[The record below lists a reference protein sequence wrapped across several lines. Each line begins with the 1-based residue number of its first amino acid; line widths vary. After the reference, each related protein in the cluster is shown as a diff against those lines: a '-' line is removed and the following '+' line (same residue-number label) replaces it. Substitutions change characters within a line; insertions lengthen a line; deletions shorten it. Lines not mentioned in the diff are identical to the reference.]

1 MTPVEFNRV
10 GPVYRVAVPG
20 PRRRSLRAAVAAT
33 VGTSLEWYDFFL
45 YGSTA
50 VLVFGPLFFPDS
62 DPLTGTLQAFATY
75 TVGFVARPLG
85 GVVFGHLG
93 DRVGRRDVLV
103 YTLLLMGTA
112 TIGIGLLPTRDQ
124 IGVAAPILLVTL
136 RFLQGLGLGG
146 EWAGAVIISIE
157 HGPPH
162 RRGLS
167 GSWPQI
173 GVPAG
178 GLLTTAVLWT
188 LNMYMSDDMFLLWGW
203 RLPFMLSG
211 VLVLIGLFIRIG
223 VAESP
228 LYSEV
233 ESAGVA
239 ARRPALEVIRRHP
252 GRLLVAIGGRV
263 GPDVMY
269 YTFALYVLTYVT
281 GTLKLPRE
289 TALQA
294 VVIGSV
300 VQALLIPVAGALSD
314 RIGRRPVFLLGATAA
329 AAWSFPFFRLVDTRS
344 PVLIAAAVVAA
355 LACHGV
361 MYGPQAALIAELF
374 NTRLRYSGASIG
386 YQSAGIVGGALAPI
400 VALKLLESTHSTFSV
415 SVYVAARSASRRSR
429 CSAPGRRPGSISER
443 FVAAAPIP
451 AGPGSWPAASPPHA
465 CRRRPDPTWIL
476 PTRSGTTRSHTG
488 IIRCH
493 MTQARSCR
501 LPGATART

>member
-1 MTPVEFNRV
+1 MTPVEFNRAR
-10 GPVYRVAVPG
+10 PVDQRSV
-20 PRRRSLRAAVAAT
+20 PRRGGARAAFAAT
-33 VGTSLEWYDFFL
+33 IGTSLEWYDFFL

-50 VLVFGPLFFPDS
+50 VLVFGPLFFPGS
-62 DPLTGTLQAFATY
+62 DPLTATLQAFVTY
-75 TVGFVARPLG
+75 AVGFVARPLG

-103 YTLLLMGTA
+103 YTLLMMGIA
-112 TIGIGLLPTRDQ
+112 TIGIGLLPTRDE
-124 IGVAAPILLVTL
+124 IGVAAPILLVSL

-167 GSWPQI
+167 GSWPQL

-178 GLLTTAVLWT
+178 GLLTTAALWT
-188 LNMYMSDDMFLLWGW
+188 LNLSMSEGTFLLWGW
-203 RLPFMLSG
+203 RVPFLVSG

-233 ESAGVA
+233 ESAGAA
-239 ARRPALEVIRRHP
+239 ARRPAVELIRRHP
-252 GRLLVAIGGRV
+252 GGLLVAVGCRI

-269 YTFALYVLTYVT
+269 YTCALYVLTYVT
-281 GTLKLPRE
+281 GTLGLPRE

-294 VVIGSV
+294 VVAGSV

-314 RIGRRPVFLLGATAA
+314 RIGRRPVFLLGALGGG
-329 AAWSFPFFRLVDTRS
+329 AWAFAFFRLLDTRS
-344 PVLIAAAVVAA
+344 PVLIAAAVVPA

-361 MYGPQAALIAELF
+361 MYGPQAAMIAELF
-374 NTRLRYSGASIG
+374 STRLRYSGASIG

-400 VALKLLESTHSTFSV
+400 VALKLVDATHATFAV
-415 SVYVAARSASRRSR
+415 SVYVAGALGIAAIAVLCAPETARIDLRGVREYRTAYGRARVVDGVV
-429 CSAPGRRPGSISER
+429 SAPATVPRPEPPPGRHRAHG
-443 FVAAAPIP
+443 
-451 AGPGSWPAASPPHA
+451 GG
-465 CRRRPDPTWIL
+465 
-476 PTRSGTTRSHTG
+476 
-488 IIRCH
+488 
-493 MTQARSCR
+493 AR
-501 LPGATART
+501 